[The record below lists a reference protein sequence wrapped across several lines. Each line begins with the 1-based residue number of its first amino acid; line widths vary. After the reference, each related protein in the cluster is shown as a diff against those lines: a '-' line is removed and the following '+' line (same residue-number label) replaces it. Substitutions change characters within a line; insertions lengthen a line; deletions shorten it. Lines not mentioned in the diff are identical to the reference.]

1 MTEPDFR
8 DLEITVAGLGLI
20 GGSFAKALRKLSP
33 KKLWAVDTDKRV
45 LDLAESAGLI
55 DRGYLEGSIPLKNS
69 DLVIICIYPELT
81 IKFIKENMN
90 HFRRGAVIT
99 DTAGIKGKIVNEVR
113 KFLRRDL
120 DFIGGHP
127 LAGKENSG
135 FINSSAGIFQGA
147 NYLITPLDTNRESS
161 LLLVEKMI
169 KAIGCREPVRMDAD
183 KHDRIIA
190 LTSQLPHVIA
200 AALMNC
206 CLTDDTGMFTGGSF
220 KDATRVAQLNVPL
233 WSELLT
239 ENKDNVLT
247 MLEMFQN
254 CLDTIK
260 QSILR
265 EEGSA
270 LENILQRAADA
281 RARL

>member
-1 MTEPDFR
+1 
-8 DLEITVAGLGLI
+8 
-20 GGSFAKALRKLSP
+20 
-33 KKLWAVDTDKRV
+33 
-45 LDLAESAGLI
+45 
-55 DRGYLEGSIPLKNS
+55 
-69 DLVIICIYPELT
+69 
-81 IKFIKENMN
+81 
-90 HFRRGAVIT
+90 
-99 DTAGIKGKIVNEVR
+99 
-113 KFLRRDL
+113 
-120 DFIGGHP
+120 
-127 LAGKENSG
+127 
-135 FINSSAGIFQGA
+135 
-147 NYLITPLDTNRESS
+147 
-161 LLLVEKMI
+161 
-169 KAIGCREPVRMDAD
+169 
-183 KHDRIIA
+183 
-190 LTSQLPHVIA
+190 
-200 AALMNC
+200 
-206 CLTDDTGMFTGGSF
+206 MFTGGSF